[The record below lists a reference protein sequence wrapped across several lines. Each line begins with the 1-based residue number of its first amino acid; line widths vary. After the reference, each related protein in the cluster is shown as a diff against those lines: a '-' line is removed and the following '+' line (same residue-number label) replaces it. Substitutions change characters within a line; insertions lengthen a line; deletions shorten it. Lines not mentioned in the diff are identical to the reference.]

1 MVQVYDKSSRLS
13 ISDSVE
19 DSVIRVVARGK
30 HDLYTSGMPRRVQI
44 KIPREDKL
52 KSALVSTTGTL
63 FRVGKSPDEALGE
76 LFNQVQKNKLY
87 DDGKTFT
94 DLVPRGRMRA
104 IQREYMLAKKD
115 PNFDLREFINRHF
128 YEFAPHKNR
137 EFHTDPSRTVSQHIS
152 ELWKVLERRNRLN
165 RGSLIS
171 LPYPYIVPGGRFSEQ
186 FYWDSYFIMLGL
198 AADDRWDMIENMMKN
213 YAYMIRKFGFIPTA
227 NRTYFLSRSQ
237 PPFFSQMVGLLAS
250 HHGRTRTFA
259 AYLPYM
265 LSEYRFWMKGRL
277 KLAKREHKAFA
288 RVVEMPNGMNLNR
301 YYDNK
306 MTPRPESLR
315 EDDETASL
323 SPDRQAD
330 RVFLHLRAGAESGWD
345 FSSRWF
351 MDPHDIRTIHTADI
365 IPVDLN
371 CLLYQLE
378 QTIAETYRLLKNPL
392 LARKFQSLA
401 DRRAKAIQTYC
412 WDETSGF
419 FVDYNFHHQQPTG
432 CLSLA
437 AVFPL
442 YARIATKEQADRVA
456 ARLKKDFLK
465 PGGLVTTLVQNGQQW
480 DEPNG
485 WAPLQWVAIEG
496 LRNYGHHALANEIKR
511 RWTTLN
517 MKVFAEKHKLIE
529 KYNVEDKT
537 GLGGGGEYPLQDG
550 FGWTNGVLAA
560 LLAEE

>member
-1 MVQVYDKSSRLS
+1 MSRRL
-13 ISDSVE
+13 
-19 DSVIRVVARGK
+19 A
-30 HDLYTSGMPRRVQI
+30 I

-63 FRVGKSPDEALGE
+63 FLVGKSPDEGLGE
-76 LFNQVQKNKLY
+76 LFSAVQRNKLY
-87 DDGKTFT
+87 NDGKTFT
-94 DLVPRGRMRA
+94 DLLPRGRMRA
-104 IQREYMLAKKD
+104 IQREYMLAKND

-128 YEFAPHKNR
+128 YEFAPQKNK
-137 EFHTDPSRTVSQHIS
+137 EFHTDTSRTISQHIS
-152 ELWKVLERRNRLN
+152 ELWSVLERRNRLT
-165 RGSLIS
+165 RGSLVG
-171 LPYPYIVPGGRFSEQ
+171 LPYPYVVPGGRFAEQ

-213 YAYMIRKFGFIPTA
+213 YGYMIRKFGFIPTA

-237 PPFFSQMVGLLAS
+237 PPFFSQMVRLLAS

-259 AYLPYM
+259 TYLPYM

-277 KLAKREHKAFA
+277 KLAKQEHKAFA

-306 MTPRPESLR
+306 TTPRPESLR
-315 EDDETASL
+315 EDVATAEEA
-323 SPDRQAD
+323 PMRPAD
-330 RVFLHLRAGAESGWD
+330 RLYLHLRAGAESGWD

-351 MDPHDIRTIHTADI
+351 LDPTDIRTIHTADI

-392 LARKFQSLA
+392 LARKFQNLA
-401 DRRAKAIQTYC
+401 DRRAKAIQAYC
-412 WDETSGF
+412 WDEAAEF
-419 FVDYNFHHQQPTG
+419 FTDYNFHHQQSTG
-432 CLSLA
+432 RLTLA

-442 YARIATKEQADRVA
+442 YARVATKKQADAVA
-456 ARLKKDFLK
+456 KKLEKDFLK
-465 PGGLVTTLVQNGQQW
+465 SGGLATTLIDSGQQW
-480 DEPNG
+480 DSPNG

-511 RWTTLN
+511 RWVTLN
-517 MKVFAEKHKLIE
+517 VKVFTEKHKLIE
-529 KYNVEDKT
+529 KYNVEDKS

-560 LLAEE
+560 LLSEE